1 MCNDLPKNIFLSKLS
16 TTFSRTGV
24 KSIKDKHGATALLEV
39 FDSMTLCHRFSWV
52 RLSYKRKWKSVKFRI
67 IHRCHNQLPHAGVGT
82 SLFYFVKS
90 PVSSHLPSILWQLFR
105 ALKYYGSQVFR
116 LRYTMSNLVSPQLIF
131 FELFSIEQYVSQ
143 GFHQVWYQGGV
154 KATVSGAVEDLKFK
168 ISEVSDQFWSQPS
181 EVLNLRSSNTQKT
194 VDFTPP

>member
-1 MCNDLPKNIFLSKLS
+1 MKECNTILKRKSEMKLKVHLTLKYQKVLPWQNCALKKSLAINLSLDSCFTIYMCNDLPKNIFLSKLS

-24 KSIKDKHGATALLEV
+24 KSLKDKHGATALLEV

-90 PVSSHLPSILWQLFR
+90 PVSSHLPSILW
-105 ALKYYGSQVFR
+105 
-116 LRYTMSNLVSPQLIF
+116 
-131 FELFSIEQYVSQ
+131 
-143 GFHQVWYQGGV
+143 
-154 KATVSGAVEDLKFK
+154 
-168 ISEVSDQFWSQPS
+168 
-181 EVLNLRSSNTQKT
+181 
-194 VDFTPP
+194 